1 MSDELKRESERLL
14 SLDHR
19 RASSVED
26 KLLCKSKLLP
36 WQGEADN
43 IAAMFD
49 HIAKLQAALDEA
61 QKVRTLG
68 DYHEDYGPVVWWT
81 KPCNEPAWIGTPL
94 DDTWPGYHTHWTKH
108 PAVPD
113 ELQIDNVVEDELAAM
128 RGEVK

>member
-1 MSDELKRESERLL
+1 MSDELKRESERIARLAEMA
-14 SLDHR
+14 
-19 RASSVED
+19 AS
-26 KLLCKSKLLP
+26 
-36 WQGEADN
+36 GRFADEM
-43 IAAMFD
+43 ALRSQCGAMTA